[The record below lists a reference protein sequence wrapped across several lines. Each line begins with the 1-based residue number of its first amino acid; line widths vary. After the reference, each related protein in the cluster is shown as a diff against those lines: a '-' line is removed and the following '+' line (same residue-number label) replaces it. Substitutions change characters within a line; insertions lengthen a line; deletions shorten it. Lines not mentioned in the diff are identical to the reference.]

1 MIALVRLLR
10 KLGLDR
16 ALIVARSAARLTCD
30 SITPGTF
37 FILDSTCATH
47 EAQLIPSILISNV
60 STTGS

>member
-30 SITPGTF
+30 LLPRELFLYWIQH
-37 FILDSTCATH
+37 A
-47 EAQLIPSILISNV
+47 
-60 STTGS
+60 